1 MFDHAGPE
9 PAGNPTG
16 WQGLR
21 ARQPGATAGA
31 GRLLECYAAPMP
43 KLTVNG
49 QTLYYAET
57 GVRVPTLVLIHG
69 SGGDHGTWTRQLEGL
84 AHATTV
90 VALDLP
96 GHGASS
102 GDGCDT
108 IAGYVATVRQFLTM
122 LGRGSVVLGGH
133 SLGGAIA
140 QAVALDAPELL
151 RGLVLVGTGAR
162 LRVFPQLFEMLARDY
177 AEAVGFVTDHA
188 WSSSAPAELKEQGR
202 KTVSATR
209 PSVTRGD
216 FTACDRFDV
225 MNRLGEIRLP
235 TLVVVGEDDR
245 LTPPKYA
252 EFLTGKIAGARL
264 VRIPRAGHFVSLEQ
278 PDEVNRAIGEFLGGR
293 E

>member
-1 MFDHAGPE
+1 M
-9 PAGNPTG
+9 
-16 WQGLR
+16 LR
-21 ARQPGATAGA
+21 D
-31 GRLLECYAAPMP
+31 MP

-49 QTLYYAET
+49 RTLYYAES
-57 GVRVPTLVLIHG
+57 GAQAPTLVLIHG
-69 SGGDHGTWTRQLEGL
+69 SGGDHGTWTAQLEGL
-84 AHATTV
+84 AHAATV

-96 GHGASS
+96 GHGASP

-108 IAGYVATVRQFLTM
+108 IAGYAAALRRFLAM

-162 LRVFPQLFEMLARDY
+162 LKVFPELFEILARDY
-177 AEAVGFVTDHA
+177 AEAVGFITDHA
-188 WSSSAPAELKEQGR
+188 WSRSAPAELKELGR
-202 KTVSATR
+202 RTASATR

-216 FTACDRFDV
+216 FTACNDFDV
-225 MNRLGEIRLP
+225 MDRLGEIRLP
-235 TLVVVGEDDR
+235 TLVIVGEEDR

-252 EFLTGKIAGARL
+252 EFLTRKISGARF
-264 VRIPRAGHFVSLEQ
+264 VCIPRAGHFVSLEQ
-278 PDEVNRAIGEFLGGR
+278 PDEVNRAIRDFLAAL